1 MTPQQLRNIDKR
13 AFRLECDR
21 SQRIRIIRAQ
31 IEAAFKA
38 GDERMAYWQFPS
50 PELTA
55 ALARIWRAARG

>member
-1 MTPQQLRNIDKR
+1 MTRDQLRAITKH

-38 GDERMAYWQFPS
+38 GDDRMAYWQFPS
-50 PELTA
+50 PELVA
-55 ALARIWRAARG
+55 YLKGIGEAYR